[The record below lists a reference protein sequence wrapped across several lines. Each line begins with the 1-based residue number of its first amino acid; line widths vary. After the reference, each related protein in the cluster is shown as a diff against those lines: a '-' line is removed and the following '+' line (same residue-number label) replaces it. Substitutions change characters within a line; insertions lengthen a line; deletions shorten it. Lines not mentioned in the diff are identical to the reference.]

1 MRAAARNQILREQ
14 QGQKGVAK
22 NTSQRGGLRSLLPG
36 AEFECGCVA
45 TISLSPAQQ
54 ATRSTVALKAL
65 MAVTG
70 LILIGYLLAHMYG
83 NLKVFAGPAAFNEYA
98 HHLRTLGEPILPYSG
113 VLWII
118 RVILIV
124 SIFAHMYAA
133 FTLWSRA
140 RKARGGLRRY
150 RSNKARRGVQRT
162 YASFTLR
169 WGGVVIVLFVIYHLL
184 HLTWNIIHP
193 GGAAATPYDRVVN
206 GFQIWSVVLAYTIAV
221 LAVGLHVRHG
231 TWSALTTLG
240 ANTSSLARQ
249 RLNVI
254 AYAVAG
260 LLTIGFLLPPFAI
273 LFGFV
278 N

>member
-1 MRAAARNQILREQ
+1 
-14 QGQKGVAK
+14 
-22 NTSQRGGLRSLLPG
+22 
-36 AEFECGCVA
+36 
-45 TISLSPAQQ
+45 
-54 ATRSTVALKAL
+54 

-83 NLKVFAGPAAFNEYA
+83 NLKVFSGPEAFNEYA

-124 SIFAHMYAA
+124 SIVAHMYAA

-150 RSNKARRGVQRT
+150 HSNKARLGVQRT

-169 WGGVVIVLFVIYHLL
+169 WGGIVIVLFVIYHLL

-193 GGAAATPYDRVVN
+193 GGAAAEPYDRVVN
-206 GFQIWSVVLAYTIAV
+206 GFQIWWVVLAYTIAV

-231 TWSALTTLG
+231 TWAALATLG
-240 ANTSSLARQ
+240 ANTSSLARR
-249 RLNVI
+249 RLNLL

-278 N
+278 S

>member
-1 MRAAARNQILREQ
+1 
-14 QGQKGVAK
+14 
-22 NTSQRGGLRSLLPG
+22 
-36 AEFECGCVA
+36 VA

-118 RVILIV
+118 RVILLV

-140 RKARGGLRRY
+140 RKARGGVRRY
-150 RSNKARRGVQRT
+150 HSNKARLGVQRT

-184 HLTWNIIHP
+184 HLTWNVIHP

-206 GFQIWSVVLAYTIAV
+206 GFQIWSVVLGYTIAV
-221 LAVGLHVRHG
+221 IAVGLHVRHG

-278 N
+278 S

>member
-1 MRAAARNQILREQ
+1 
-14 QGQKGVAK
+14 
-22 NTSQRGGLRSLLPG
+22 
-36 AEFECGCVA
+36 
-45 TISLSPAQQ
+45 
-54 ATRSTVALKAL
+54 

-83 NLKVFAGPAAFNEYA
+83 NLKVFAGAAAFNEYA
-98 HHLRTLGEPILPYSG
+98 HHLRTLGEPILPHSG

-124 SIFAHMYAA
+124 SIFVHMYAA

-140 RKARGGLRRY
+140 RKARGGLKRY
-150 RSNKARRGVQRT
+150 YSNKARLGVQRT

-169 WGGVVIVLFVIYHLL
+169 WGGVVIVLFLIYHLL

-221 LAVGLHVRHG
+221 VAVGLHVRHG

-278 N
+278 S

>member
-1 MRAAARNQILREQ
+1 
-14 QGQKGVAK
+14 
-22 NTSQRGGLRSLLPG
+22 
-36 AEFECGCVA
+36 
-45 TISLSPAQQ
+45 
-54 ATRSTVALKAL
+54 

-83 NLKVFAGPAAFNEYA
+83 NLKVFSGSEAFNEYA

-124 SIFAHMYAA
+124 SIVAHMYAA

-150 RSNKARRGVQRT
+150 HSNKARLGVQRT

-193 GGAAATPYDRVVN
+193 GGAAAEPYDRVVN
-206 GFQIWSVVLAYTIAV
+206 GFQIWWVVLAYTIAV

-231 TWSALTTLG
+231 TWAALATLG

-249 RLNVI
+249 RLNLLP
-254 AYAVAG
+254 YAVAG

-278 N
+278 S

>member
-1 MRAAARNQILREQ
+1 
-14 QGQKGVAK
+14 
-22 NTSQRGGLRSLLPG
+22 
-36 AEFECGCVA
+36 
-45 TISLSPAQQ
+45 
-54 ATRSTVALKAL
+54 

-83 NLKVFAGPAAFNEYA
+83 NLKVFAGAAAFNEYA
-98 HHLRTLGEPILPYSG
+98 HHLRTLGEPILPHSG

-124 SIFAHMYAA
+124 SIFVHMYAA

-140 RKARGGLRRY
+140 RKARGGLKRY
-150 RSNKARRGVQRT
+150 YSNKARLGVQRT

-221 LAVGLHVRHG
+221 VAVGLHVRHG

-260 LLTIGFLLPPFAI
+260 LLTLGFLLPPFAI

-278 N
+278 S

>member
-1 MRAAARNQILREQ
+1 M
-14 QGQKGVAK
+14 
-22 NTSQRGGLRSLLPG
+22 
-36 AEFECGCVA
+36 A
-45 TISLSPAQQ
+45 TISLTPAQQ

-65 MAVTG
+65 MAITG

-83 NLKVFAGPAAFNEYA
+83 NLKIFAGPQAFNDYA
-98 HHLRTLGEPILPYSG
+98 HHLRTLGEPLLPYSG
-113 VLWII
+113 ALWII
-118 RVILIV
+118 RVVLIISV
-124 SIFAHMYAA
+124 LGHMYAA
-133 FTLWSRA
+133 FNLWSRA
-140 RKARGGLRRY
+140 HKARGGMRRY
-150 RSNKARRGVQRT
+150 RSKKARTGVQRT

-169 WGGVVIVLFVIYHLL
+169 WGGVVILLFVIYHLL

-193 GGAAATPYDRVVN
+193 GGAAAEPYQRVVN

-221 LAVGLHVRHG
+221 IAVGFHVRHG

-254 AYAVAG
+254 AYVVAG
-260 LLTIGFLLPPFAI
+260 VVTVGFLLPPYAI

-278 N
+278 S